1 MSEQELK
8 PCPFCGSEAKRVA
21 GWATC
26 SNDDCI
32 VSDVGTVTSKWNT
45 RADHIPD
52 ASKMMW
58 ISVDDRLPDDDGVVV
73 VSVNKV
79 ARFVDVDCFEDGNWQ
94 SYMYGDITHWMPL
107 PPPPNV

>member
-45 RADHIPD
+45 RADGVSGNAD
-52 ASKMMW
+52 LW
-58 ISVDDRLPDDDGVVV
+58 ISVDKALPSRH
-73 VSVNKV
+73 SVCIV
-79 ARFVDVDCFEDGNWQ
+79 HID
-94 SYMYGDITHWMPL
+94 YGDGGGYEIDVFARNWAYNSDKNITHWMLL
-107 PPPPNV
+107 PELPNA